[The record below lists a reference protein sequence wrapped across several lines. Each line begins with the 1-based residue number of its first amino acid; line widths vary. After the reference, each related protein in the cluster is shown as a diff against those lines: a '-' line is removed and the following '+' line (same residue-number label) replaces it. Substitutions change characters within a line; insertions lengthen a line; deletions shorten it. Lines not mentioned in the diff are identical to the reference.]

1 MLNLGVFL
9 TIFLGAASSL
19 FYIAGELRGRVG
31 WANDICVTALPICQ
45 HPEWPAFAAA
55 VMICAVMVLKLAM
68 GSRV

>member
-19 FYIAGELRGRVG
+19 FYVAGELRSRIG
-31 WANDICVTALPICQ
+31 WANDICAAALPICQ

-55 VMICAVMVLKLAM
+55 VMISAVMVLKLAM

>member
-9 TIFLGAASSL
+9 TIFLGATSSL
-19 FYIAGELRGRVG
+19 FYVAGELRSRVG
-31 WANDICVTALPICQ
+31 WANDMCSAGMALCQ

-55 VMICAVMVLKLAM
+55 VMICAVLVLKLAM

>member
-9 TIFLGAASSL
+9 TIFLGAVSSL
-19 FYIAGELRGRVG
+19 FYVAGELRSRIG
-31 WANDICVTALPICQ
+31 WANDLCASALPICQ

-55 VMICAVMVLKLAM
+55 LIICAVLVLKLAM

>member
-1 MLNLGVFL
+1 
-9 TIFLGAASSL
+9 L
-19 FYIAGELRGRVG
+19 FYVAGELRSRIG
-31 WANDICVTALPICQ
+31 WANDICAAALPICQ